1 MDLHEL
7 LGDSETRRNLIAT
20 GVLLLASL
28 GLRTLLKRA
37 VERASFASEDMRLRW
52 LVMSR
57 NVSLG
62 VLLLGGTIIWAAEI
76 QSIAISI
83 VAIAAAI
90 VLATKELILCM
101 SGAVLRAGSGAYSL
115 GDRVELAG
123 TRGDVIDISLLSTTL
138 LEVGPGHQRTGR
150 AVTVPNSA
158 LLSGAVVNE
167 SFMERYVL
175 HVVKVPIDLRQ
186 DDWEAADKALLE
198 AGREVCAEYL
208 EPARAFMDALSKKH
222 GLPNLT
228 VAPRVHLALASPNE
242 VHLLL
247 RVPSPVRERGRIEQA
262 ILRRYLSRYERRA
275 EQDTAGSAP
284 AHWP

>member
-1 MDLHEL
+1 MDPHEL
-7 LGDSETRRNLIAT
+7 LGDPETRRNLIAT
-20 GVLLLASL
+20 GVLVVASV
-28 GLRTLLKRA
+28 GLRTVLKRA
-37 VERASFASEDMRLRW
+37 IEHASFSSEQMRLRW
-52 LVMSR
+52 LVMAR

-76 QSIAISI
+76 QSFAISI

-115 GDRVELAG
+115 GDRIELAG

-138 LEVGPGHQRTGR
+138 LEVGPSHQRTGR

-167 SFMERYVL
+167 TFMERYVL
-175 HVVKVPIDLRQ
+175 HVVKVPIDPRQ
-186 DDWEAADKALLE
+186 EDWEAAEKALLE

-222 GLPNLT
+222 GLPNLA
-228 VAPRVHLALASPNE
+228 VAPRVHLALASPSE
-242 VHLLL
+242 AHLLL

-262 ILRRYLSRYERRA
+262 ILRRYLSRSKRRA
-275 EQDTAGSAP
+275 DESADDLAP
-284 AHWP
+284 SSAS